1 MRSLTEDRD
10 PRPMRVVV
18 GADLAGIR
26 LDAGVGSL
34 ERVGSRAEAQ
44 RLIDAGRVLVDGVPR
59 PKRHLLAL
67 GEVLEIRLTAAPLS
81 ELVPEVVPMAVRY
94 EDEHLLVVDKPA
106 GIVTHPSAGHSG
118 GTLVHGLLAHAIAG
132 GADPTRPGIVHR
144 LDRDTSGL
152 LVVAR
157 SERAHR
163 RLQRMLRERV
173 LERTYLALVHGATP
187 PAMTIDRPIGRDR
200 RIRTRM
206 AIASQE
212 DGREAVT
219 HARRLEEL
227 GRFTLLEVRLET
239 GRTHQIR
246 VHLESVGHPVVGDR
260 VYGRREE
267 ALGLERQF
275 LHAARLVF
283 PHPITDAPIDVESPL
298 PHDLELALG
307 RARRAAADA
316 PSSGAGFSR

>member
-1 MRSLTEDRD
+1 MRSLTDD
-10 PRPMRVVV
+10 PRPLRVVV
-18 GADLAGIR
+18 GPELAGRR
-26 LDAGVGSL
+26 LDAGVGSI

-44 RLIDAGRVLVDGVPR
+44 RLIDAGRVLVDGAPR
-59 PKRHLLAL
+59 PKRHLLSA
-67 GEVLEIRLTAAPLS
+67 GEVLEIRPAAAPLS
-81 ELVPEVVPMAVRY
+81 ELVPEVVPMTVRY

-106 GIVTHPSAGHSG
+106 GVVTQPSAGHSG

-163 RLQRMLRERV
+163 RLQRLLRERA

-187 PAMTIDRPIGRDR
+187 PALTIDRPIGRDR

-206 AIASQE
+206 AISDE
-212 DGREAVT
+212 EGREAVT
-219 HARRLEEL
+219 RMRRLEDL
-227 GRFTLLEVRLET
+227 GRFSLLEVRLET

-267 ALGLERQF
+267 SLGLDRQF
-275 LHAARLVF
+275 LHAARLAF
-283 PHPITDAPIDVESPL
+283 PHPETGEPIDVESPL
-298 PHDLELALG
+298 PHDLELALA
-307 RARRAAADA
+307 RARRGTPA
-316 PSSGAGFSR
+316 SGPGLTR

>member
-1 MRSLTEDRD
+1 MVIGPDEQGR
-10 PRPMRVVV
+10 
-18 GADLAGIR
+18 R
-26 LDAGVGSL
+26 LDAVVGGL
-34 ERVGSRAEAQ
+34 EPVGSRAEAQ
-44 RLIDAGRVLVDGVPR
+44 RLIESGRVLVDGVVVA
-59 PKRHLLAL
+59 KRHLMAA
-67 GEVLEIRLTAAPLS
+67 GERLEVRPAPPPLS
-81 ELVPEVVPMAVRY
+81 ELVPESVPMTVRY

-106 GIVTHPSAGHSG
+106 GVVTHPSAGHAG

-163 RLQRMLRERV
+163 RLQRMLRDRLIERHYTV
-173 LERTYLALVHGATP
+173 LVHGRTP
-187 PAMTIDRPIGRDR
+187 PALTVDRPIGRDR
-200 RIRTRM
+200 KVRTRQ
-206 AIASQE
+206 AIDVV

-219 HARRLEEL
+219 HLRLLEPL
-227 GRFTLLEVRLET
+227 GRVSLLEARLET

-267 ALGLERQF
+267 TLGLDRQF
-275 LHAARLVF
+275 LHAARLAF
-283 PHPITDAPIDVESPL
+283 PHPETDEPIEVLSPL
-298 PHDLELALG
+298 PHDLQLALA
-307 RARRAAADA
+307 RARRQADEHAAGERR
-316 PSSGAGFSR
+316 PRR

>member
-1 MRSLTEDRD
+1 MSSLTDPRD
-10 PRPMRVVV
+10 PPPLRVVV
-18 GADLAGIR
+18 GSELAGRR

-59 PKRHLLAL
+59 PKRHLLSL
-67 GEVLEIRLTAAPLS
+67 SEVLEVRPTAAPLS
-81 ELVPEVVPMAVRY
+81 GLVPEVVPMTVLY

-106 GIVTHPSAGHSG
+106 GVVTHPSAGHST

-132 GADPTRPGIVHR
+132 GEDPTRPGIVHR

-157 SERAHR
+157 AERAHR
-163 RLQRMLRERV
+163 RLQRMLRERD

-187 PAMTIDRPIGRDR
+187 PALTIDRPIGRDR

-206 AIASQE
+206 AIADE
-212 DGREAVT
+212 EGREAVT
-219 HARRLEEL
+219 HLRRLEAL
-227 GRFTLLEVRLET
+227 DRFSLLEVRLET

-267 ALGLERQF
+267 SLGLERQF
-275 LHAARLVF
+275 LHAARLAF
-283 PHPITDAPIDVESPL
+283 PHPETDEPIVIESPL
-298 PHDLELALG
+298 PHDLELALA
-307 RARRAAADA
+307 RARRAAREA
-316 PSSGAGFSR
+316 PSSGSGFRR

>member
-1 MRSLTEDRD
+1 MVIGPDEQGRRLDA
-10 PRPMRVVV
+10 VV
-18 GADLAGIR
+18 GA
-26 LDAGVGSL
+26 L
-34 ERVGSRAEAQ
+34 EPVGSRAEAQ
-44 RLIDAGRVLVDGVPR
+44 RLIESGRVLVDGVVVA
-59 PKRHLLAL
+59 KRHLMAA
-67 GEVLEIRLTAAPLS
+67 GERLEVRPAPPPLS
-81 ELVPEVVPMAVRY
+81 ELVPESVPMTVRY

-106 GIVTHPSAGHSG
+106 GVVTHPSAGHAG

-163 RLQRMLRERV
+163 RLQRMLRDRLIERHYTV
-173 LERTYLALVHGATP
+173 LVHGRTP
-187 PAMTIDRPIGRDR
+187 PALTVDRPIGRDR
-200 RIRTRM
+200 KVRTRQ
-206 AIASQE
+206 AIDVV

-219 HARRLEEL
+219 HLRLLEPL
-227 GRFTLLEVRLET
+227 GRVSLLEARLET

-267 ALGLERQF
+267 TLGLDRQF
-275 LHAARLVF
+275 LHAARLAF
-283 PHPITDAPIDVESPL
+283 PHPETDEPIEVLSPL
-298 PHDLELALG
+298 PHDLQLALA
-307 RARRAAADA
+307 RARRQADEHAAGGRR
-316 PSSGAGFSR
+316 PRR